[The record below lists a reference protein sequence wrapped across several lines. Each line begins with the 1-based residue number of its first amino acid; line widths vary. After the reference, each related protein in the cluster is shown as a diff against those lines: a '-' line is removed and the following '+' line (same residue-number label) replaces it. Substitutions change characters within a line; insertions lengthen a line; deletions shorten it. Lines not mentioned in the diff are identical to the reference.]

1 MHVHVQSCSIIDA
14 FACAHRVPSTPDPSG
29 FSVVLDNTEFDRI
42 KVTYTTTSIASY
54 YMYIHTTTH
63 DSSQKQ
69 IHVATI
75 YASIIHACHPPHSQR
90 GARVLNAADKK
101 LMEDTLKSEKLAKL
115 DASNSRKRE
124 MQELEAQRKKNE
136 KPSDLDQV
144 GSNRGPKKRQLYNVN
159 RVYEQCVLSL
169 SHTCL

>member
-1 MHVHVQSCSIIDA
+1 MHVQSCSIIDA

-54 YMYIHTTTH
+54 YMIVHTYNHTRFKSKTNTCSYNICQYH
-63 DSSQKQ
+63 SC
-69 IHVATI
+69 VPPA
-75 YASIIHACHPPHSQR
+75 PHSQR